1 MQEIGKK
8 RFKMANK
15 RIAELGKKTRFT
27 SENQP
32 KNNGRKPKL
41 YNIAA
46 SGYKVSKEDFI
57 DTANYVMQLPKEE
70 AMKLAEK
77 ADTPMWVVL
86 IIRSLYKSASKE
98 DMRQLLDLAKMMGF
112 EAPTE
117 LKIQKD
123 GDGMSRDDV
132 IKELE
137 RLEKLHNKE

>member
-1 MQEIGKK
+1 
-8 RFKMANK
+8 MANK

-46 SGYKVSKEDFI
+46 AGYKVSKEEFA

-77 ADTPMWVVL
+77 ADTLMWVVL

-112 EAPTE
+112 DAPTE